1 MQQVLLSLLAFLC
14 GTTPS
19 VAFVQTHGSAAG
31 GGRLF
36 AASPTIRLRGRDGW
50 ASTPLVLD
58 WKAVADIILPYD
70 APLVEAEVS
79 GHAGEANDDLNAGVA
94 VRIAPRRTY
103 TCRHLRQFVS
113 TLEKHFPNRSR
124 KYDRAIGLMEK
135 GMNCCREG
143 RDDSGA
149 QQLTSALR
157 ALTELEGGSG
167 EESDRIYLPTPAST
181 EERQRNG
188 TVAGT
193 EKATRR
199 GSGLRRLRRRIYEWL
214 SLCSH
219 RQGSTGESV
228 ASARLAVSVDPFA
241 AEAWQR
247 LGEALRG
254 DRQFLSSLR
263 AYEISSHLAPARE
276 VFFRHV
282 VAALNKLIS
291 IKAVDTPVSDSPAWP
306 GPLSVAY

>member
-79 GHAGEANDDLNAGVA
+79 GHAGEAKDDLNAGSTPVISVCALRCWMLGVVCGARIRCAVLFLPGVA

-113 TLEKHFPNRSR
+113 TLEKHFP
-124 KYDRAIGLMEK
+124 
-135 GMNCCREG
+135 
-143 RDDSGA
+143 
-149 QQLTSALR
+149 
-157 ALTELEGGSG
+157 
-167 EESDRIYLPTPAST
+167 
-181 EERQRNG
+181 
-188 TVAGT
+188 
-193 EKATRR
+193 
-199 GSGLRRLRRRIYEWL
+199 
-214 SLCSH
+214 
-219 RQGSTGESV
+219 
-228 ASARLAVSVDPFA
+228 
-241 AEAWQR
+241 
-247 LGEALRG
+247 
-254 DRQFLSSLR
+254 
-263 AYEISSHLAPARE
+263 
-276 VFFRHV
+276 
-282 VAALNKLIS
+282 
-291 IKAVDTPVSDSPAWP
+291 
-306 GPLSVAY
+306 